1 MRYVRFCIFMF
12 YDILRFMNVIVLAAG
27 SGKRL
32 GGELPKQYLLLN
44 VKPVLYYS
52 LKVFEKSPLVES
64 ISVVISQEAQYLY
77 DEFLSYY
84 GAEFSKL
91 TSPFFGGKERC
102 DSVFNAMSEIA
113 KKMIPND
120 NLIAINDSA
129 RPILS
134 EDLLVELYKTA
145 QEFGGAVP
153 ALPLTDTVK
162 EIDENGFI
170 VANPVRERL
179 QAVQTPQIFDFKEY
193 WRAIQICKKEN
204 IPVTDD
210 SETYSR
216 FAAYGR
222 VKLIPGDLRLF
233 KITYKD
239 DIERAEKIINERNE
253 WKF

>member
-1 MRYVRFCIFMF
+1 M
-12 YDILRFMNVIVLAAG
+12 
-27 SGKRL
+27 
-32 GGELPKQYLLLN
+32 
-44 VKPVLYYS
+44 
-52 LKVFEKSPLVES
+52 
-64 ISVVISQEAQYLY
+64 
-77 DEFLSYY
+77 
-84 GAEFSKL
+84 
-91 TSPFFGGKERC
+91 
-102 DSVFNAMSEIA
+102 
-113 KKMIPND
+113 
-120 NLIAINDSA
+120 
-129 RPILS
+129 
-134 EDLLVELYKTA
+134 YKTA
-145 QEFGGAVP
+145 KEFGGAVP

-179 QAVQTPQIFDFKEY
+179 QAVQTPQIFDFQEY

-216 FAAYGR
+216 FAANGQ

>member
-1 MRYVRFCIFMF
+1 MF
-12 YDILRFMNVIVLAAG
+12 YDILHFMNVIVLAAG

-52 LKVFEKSPLVES
+52 LKAFEKNQLVES
-64 ISVVISQEAQYLY
+64 ISVVISQDAQYLY

-84 GAEFSKL
+84 GSEFSKL
-91 TSPFFGGKERC
+91 TSPIFGGKERS

-113 KKMIPND
+113 NKMIPND
-120 NLIAINDSA
+120 NLIAIHDSA

-134 EDLLVELYKTA
+134 EDLLMELYKTA

-179 QAVQTPQIFDFKEY
+179 QAVQTPQIFNFKEY

>member
-1 MRYVRFCIFMF
+1 M
-12 YDILRFMNVIVLAAG
+12 LAK
-27 SGKRL
+27 SEGKW
-32 GGELPKQYLLLN
+32 Y
-44 VKPVLYYS
+44 
-52 LKVFEKSPLVES
+52 LKVRVTDYAGNWSES
-64 ISVVISQEAQYLY
+64 STLE
-77 DEFLSYY
+77 YY
-84 GAEFSKL
+84 KDTTPPG
-91 TSPFFGGKERC
+91 
-102 DSVFNAMSEIA
+102 M
-113 KKMIPND
+113 PN
-120 NLIAINDSA
+120 INF
-129 RPILS
+129 P
-134 EDLLVELYKTA
+134 
-145 QEFGGAVP
+145 
-153 ALPLTDTVK
+153 